1 MEISEY
7 KNIYEN
13 ESNHFIYLTRHQLII
28 TLFKKYV
35 RKHRPNILD
44 AGCGTGLL
52 AKKMEKFGIV
62 WGVDLSPEAIRF
74 AKLRGVKTKRASITH
89 LPFKKNAFDVVTC
102 VDVIYHKAIKDDS
115 KALKEFFRVLKP
127 GGLLIIR
134 VPANKWLELI
144 HDQHVHTRQRYNRS
158 ELKNKLLQTGFDIKK
173 ISFIDTL
180 LLPLAILQ
188 SVKEKIIL
196 SNKATSSI
204 RPLSK
209 PINILLTK
217 ILSFEVSLI
226 SKINLPFGIGLV
238 AVCRKP
244 L

>member
-1 MEISEY
+1 MELAEY
-7 KNIYEN
+7 KNIFEN
-13 ESNHFIYLTRHQLII
+13 EASHFIYLTRHQLILA
-28 TLFKKYV
+28 LFKKYV
-35 RKHRPNILD
+35 IKPRPNILD

-52 AKKMEKFGIV
+52 AKKMEKFGTV
-62 WGVDLSPEAIRF
+62 WGVDLSPEAIKF
-74 AKLRGVKTKRASITH
+74 AKLRGLKTKRASITH

-134 VPANKWLELI
+134 VPANKWLKLI
-144 HDQHVHTRQRYNRS
+144 HDQHVHTSQRYNLS
-158 ELKNKLLQTGFDIKK
+158 ELRNKLLRTGFDIKK

-188 SVKEKIIL
+188 SLKEKIIF
-196 SNKATSSI
+196 SDKTTSSI
-204 RPLSK
+204 KLLPK
-209 PINILLTK
+209 PVNTLLTK
-217 ILSFEVSLI
+217 ILSFEIFLI
-226 SKINLPFGIGLV
+226 AKINLPFGIGLI
-238 AVCRKP
+238 AVCKKP